1 MPSKGGDG
9 TDRGKISK
17 TCRYRMFLDMAE
29 DILCLDEE
37 EYFDLCS
44 ESPRRRGRYVDPDDF
59 AGDIISERL
68 FDAFCP
74 FQRDMVAEG
83 DVKGIEEMYG
93 ALIEALDGAEVLEKW
108 NPNLCDLMR
117 ACFTDSLDGGD
128 WGDGLDFLIE
138 K

>member
-59 AGDIISERL
+59 AGDISVRGCSTHSVL
-68 FDAFCP
+68 S
-74 FQRDMVAEG
+74 R
-83 DVKGIEEMYG
+83 GIWSPKVM
-93 ALIEALDGAEVLEKW
+93 
-108 NPNLCDLMR
+108 
-117 ACFTDSLDGGD
+117 
-128 WGDGLDFLIE
+128 
-138 K
+138 